1 MCFHCGHVAHWLGR
15 WVSRPKVLG
24 SIRTLTGCTGEL
36 SVVGSRLIS
45 QCLWAGVSVR
55 DENNCSCPFLVFRN
69 SPDLW
74 MKTLMKQKCILN
86 NQWKACADFFFFQ
99 SVDIKKNIKRPGF
112 RMHRQTRFFDFDK
125 SICTKI
131 SKKNKSIINPAWV
144 GAPSRVFFF
153 FSEKKIWFLLN
164 CNSLSKTVYSIFHSR
179 KSVIKYSTH

>member
-1 MCFHCGHVAHWLGR
+1 MKIIFLALFWCSV
-15 WVSRPKVLG
+15 
-24 SIRTLTGCTGEL
+24 IR
-36 SVVGSRLIS
+36 
-45 QCLWAGVSVR
+45 QY
-55 DENNCSCPFLVFRN
+55 
-69 SPDLW
+69 LW
-74 MKTLMKQKCILN
+74 MKTLMKQNCILN
-86 NQWKACADFFFFQ
+86 NPWKSMCRLFFFFFQ

-144 GAPSRVFFF
+144 GAPSRFFFF
-153 FSEKKIWFLLN
+153 FSEKKILFLLN

>member
-1 MCFHCGHVAHWLGR
+1 MKKKRKIWLQYYLVLKLDLFFSEILHMCFHCGRVAHWLGI

-36 SVVGSRLIS
+36 SVVGSRLMS

-86 NQWKACADFFFFQ
+86 NQWKACADFFFFSISRYQ
-99 SVDIKKNIKRPGF
+99 EKYKKTWFPHASSNQVF
-112 RMHRQTRFFDFDK
+112 RF
-125 SICTKI
+125 
-131 SKKNKSIINPAWV
+131 W
-144 GAPSRVFFF
+144 
-153 FSEKKIWFLLN
+153 
-164 CNSLSKTVYSIFHSR
+164 
-179 KSVIKYSTH
+179 